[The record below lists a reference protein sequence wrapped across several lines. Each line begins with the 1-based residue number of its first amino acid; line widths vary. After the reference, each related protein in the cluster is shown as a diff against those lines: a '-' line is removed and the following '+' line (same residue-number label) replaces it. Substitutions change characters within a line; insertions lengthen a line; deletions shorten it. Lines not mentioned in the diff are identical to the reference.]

1 MLAVVVKC
9 STFTSITTFAHC
21 ADQALMKDLADATKR
36 VSEKKRE
43 LDDISR
49 QEKKV
54 QELQSF
60 LERLDADQQVADSE
74 VSEMEEE
81 VFKAEASVRAAELAL
96 VMARAGDSGAEL
108 SQKWETANIDED
120 AERIESGKAAALSAV
135 AGTFASLPF
144 TFSVGGGLTVGA
156 LLSQAG
162 ILLSCALFGVTYR
175 YAVRRDLGNVQ
186 LKSGIAAAFGIVRG
200 AGYATQALTGFPET
214 GIDSI
219 LKASLE
225 TGESVLLFITAA
237 VALDYCLQNNV
248 LSPFPSKKQP

>member
-74 VSEMEEE
+74 VSSDN
-81 VFKAEASVRAAELAL
+81 FKLGFS
-96 VMARAGDSGAEL
+96 
-108 SQKWETANIDED
+108 N
-120 AERIESGKAAALSAV
+120 RIERHA
-135 AGTFASLPF
+135 
-144 TFSVGGGLTVGA
+144 
-156 LLSQAG
+156 
-162 ILLSCALFGVTYR
+162 
-175 YAVRRDLGNVQ
+175 
-186 LKSGIAAAFGIVRG
+186 
-200 AGYATQALTGFPET
+200 
-214 GIDSI
+214 
-219 LKASLE
+219 
-225 TGESVLLFITAA
+225 
-237 VALDYCLQNNV
+237 
-248 LSPFPSKKQP
+248 